1 MKILAALLLFL
12 SFEPVLFAE
21 AKIGAVAPDFSLS
34 DSEGTKRTLL
44 ENRGK
49 WVVLEWLNH
58 GCPFVRKH
66 YDSGNMQALQKKYTG
81 KGAVWF
87 SVISSAAGKQGFST
101 PEQAKADGQK
111 NNAVPTAILLD
122 GDGAVGK
129 AYGAQ
134 TTPHLF
140 IINPKGELIYSGA
153 IDDKPSTDV
162 ADVKGAKNFVSAVLD
177 LGLAGKPVDAKS
189 TKAYG
194 CSVKYA
200 H

>member
-1 MKILAALLLFL
+1 MKIFAALLL
-12 SFEPVLFAE
+12 VFAFNSLAPAE
-21 AKIGAVAPDFSLS
+21 TKVGSLAPDFSLV

-66 YDSGNMQALQKKYTG
+66 YDSGNMQSLQKKYKG
-81 KGAVWF
+81 KGVVWF
-87 SVISSAAGKQGFST
+87 SVISSAPGKQGFSS
-101 PEQAKADGQK
+101 PDQANADRQK
-111 NNAVPTAILLD
+111 NGAVPSAILLD
-122 GDGAVGK
+122 GNGEVGK
-129 AYGAQ
+129 RFGAQ
-134 TTPHLF
+134 TTPHFF
-140 IINPKGELIYSGA
+140 IINPKGELAYSGA

-162 ADVKGAKNFVSAVLD
+162 GDVAGAKNFVAAALD
-177 LGLAGKPVDAKS
+177 SGLAAEPIQVS
-189 TKAYG
+189 TTKAYG